1 MGCLIKVKTSQAY
14 YKINDNLEVKIRV
27 KENPFY
33 LDINDL
39 FEMGARINKKRA
51 FLFVSKVL
59 GKHIPVSPQK
69 AIQYG
74 KLLGELYYKDEVST
88 STKKGVLPKHTI
100 FIGFAETAT
109 ALGYSAFSFFKN
121 CSYIHTTRDIFSNK
135 EKVFEF
141 KEEHSHATNHFLYSN
156 KKDFFNNEDP
166 IIFIDDELTTGKT
179 VLNFIKEINKK
190 YPRREYHVLTI
201 LDWRNDENIKKY
213 KELEDDFNIKIKVH
227 PLIKGSIEVF
237 GGFDKTYTE
246 KRIKKE
252 GKEVEVEFYELN
264 EKITHLTGKFGTNSA
279 LQKELDDL
287 VVRVAK
293 KIDDTS
299 KRKLVLG
306 TGEFMYIPMKVAC
319 KLSGDVKYH
328 STTRSPIVPM
338 NKKEY
343 AIKNKFY
350 LKNIYDESIDEFVYN
365 IPKGAYDSLYIMYE
379 KKGKDNPLN
388 ETINELKTTGIKKIN
403 VCFFKR

>member
-1 MGCLIKVKTSQAY
+1 MKTSQAY
-14 YKINDNLEVKIRV
+14 YKINDNLKVKVMVR
-27 KENPFY
+27 ENPFQ
-33 LDINDL
+33 LNINDL
-39 FEMGARINKKRA
+39 FEMAARINKKRA

-69 AIQYG
+69 SIQYG
-74 KLLGELYYKDEVST
+74 KLLGELYYKNVYPYLS
-88 STKKGVLPKHTI
+88 KKEKIFLPKHNI

-109 ALGYSAFSFFKN
+109 ALGHSAFSIFEN
-121 CSYIHTTRDIFSNK
+121 CSYIHTTREINLNK
-135 EKVFEF
+135 EKIFDF
-141 KEEHSHATNHFLYSN
+141 QEEHSHATNHFLYSN
-156 KKDFFNNEDP
+156 EKHFFDNEYA
-166 IIFIDDELTTGKT
+166 IVFIDDEITTGKT
-179 VLNFIKEINKK
+179 ILNFIKEINKK
-190 YPRREYHVLTI
+190 YSRKEYHVLTI

-213 KELEDDFNIKIKVH
+213 EEFEEKFNIKINVH
-227 PLIKGSIEVF
+227 SLIKGSIEVF
-237 GGFDKTYTE
+237 GKFDDTYTE

-252 GKEVEVEFYELN
+252 IKDVEVNFYELD
-264 EKITHLTGKFGTNSA
+264 EKIDHLTGKFGTNSI

-287 VVRVAK
+287 VLRVAK

-319 KLSGDVKYH
+319 NLSGNVKYH
-328 STTRSPIVPM
+328 STTRSPIIPM

-350 LKNIYDESIDEFVYN
+350 LKNIYDESIDEYIYN
-365 IPKGAYDSLYIMYE
+365 ILENEYDSLYIMYE
-379 KKGKDNPLN
+379 KKGNNKLLN

-403 VCFFKR
+403 VCFFER